1 MTSPDLSHELA
12 TALRSSPPVAPPELR
27 ERVRA
32 IASRESD
39 RKPVFSP
46 AWFRL
51 PRLRLAM
58 VPAAAALVL
67 VSSAVVFGL
76 VRSGDGEP
84 VAADR
89 TESIEDATR
98 DTGAA
103 ESAPFGTMAGKQIPS
118 APALSADTT
127 RLQRMTATLTVQVAD
142 SDAVSRASQAALD
155 LTRTLGGHVV
165 SASVA
170 TGDEGTASLTVRV
183 PAAKV
188 QDAIVGLSALG
199 RLTSQQVTVD
209 DLQEGLDSMSKRAN
223 SVRGQIV
230 RITARLDTQALDA
243 ETRATLEARR
253 RALRSELSQLRRG
266 IAATTAEGRFATLQV
281 AIETPGASGVVP
293 TSSRLDRTIDEA
305 LNILVWEG
313 VVALAILVVAAPFM
327 LVVLAVWFGR
337 RLYRRQEERLLAA

>member
-1 MTSPDLSHELA
+1 
-12 TALRSSPPVAPPELR
+12 
-27 ERVRA
+27 
-32 IASRESD
+32 
-39 RKPVFSP
+39 
-46 AWFRL
+46 
-51 PRLRLAM
+51 
-58 VPAAAALVL
+58 
-67 VSSAVVFGL
+67 
-76 VRSGDGEP
+76 
-84 VAADR
+84 
-89 TESIEDATR
+89 
-98 DTGAA
+98 
-103 ESAPFGTMAGKQIPS
+103 
-118 APALSADTT
+118 
-127 RLQRMTATLTVQVAD
+127 MTATLTVQVAD
-142 SDAVSRASQAALD
+142 SDAVSRASQDALD

-199 RLTSQQVTVD
+199 RITSQQVTID
-209 DLQEGLDSMSKRAN
+209 DLQEGLDAMSRREN
-223 SVRGQIV
+223 SVRGQIA
-230 RITARLDTQALDA
+230 RITARLDAQTLDA

-266 IAATTAEGRFATLQV
+266 IAATTAEGRFATVQV
-281 AIETPGASGVVP
+281 AIVTPGAAGVVP

-337 RLYRRQEERLLAA
+337 RLYRRQEERLLTTV